1 MSVRH
6 FTTQFCPDCQKDTM
20 HFVSKCRECGHVN
33 STPFEMRKN
42 ARMKSAMRR
51 KIKGLPF
58 SALLPVRA
66 KDANEAKELLEAV
79 RIGRAKDTAVTA
91 QRLLSIAS
99 TRKSK

>member
-42 ARMKSAMRR
+42 ARIKSAMRR
-51 KIKGLPF
+51 SRPGMRSP
-58 SALLPVRA
+58 LPVYA
-66 KDANEAKELLEAV
+66 KNAIEAKEVLEAV